1 MRDGAKT
8 PSTAM
13 RGIGASLAHIRDRYA
28 EAAGEVWPGIDY
40 HLSVMVKAS
49 TSMTE
54 VLMRMA
60 IAAIPNLPDDPELRP
75 LGKVPDRDLLAEI
88 AKRPKLFT

>member
-1 MRDGAKT
+1 MREGAKT

-13 RGIGASLAHIRDRYA
+13 RGIGASLAHIRDRYT

-40 HLSVMVKAS
+40 HLSVLIKTS
-49 TSMTE
+49 TSMGE
-54 VLMRMA
+54 VLRRMA
-60 IAAIPNLPDDPELRP
+60 AIRIRNLPDNPELRP
-75 LGKVPDRDLLAEI
+75 LGKVPDSDLLAEI